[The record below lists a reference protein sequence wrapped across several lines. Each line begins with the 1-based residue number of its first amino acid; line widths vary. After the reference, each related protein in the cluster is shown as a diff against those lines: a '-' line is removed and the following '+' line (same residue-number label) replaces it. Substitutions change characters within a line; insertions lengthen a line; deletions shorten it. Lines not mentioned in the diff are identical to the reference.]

1 MMRFCSGVKI
11 IAAFAVLVLLSS
23 TILFGQGVTGSI
35 LGRVTDTTGAVI
47 AGAMIQVQNAE
58 TGLSQTAQSDEE
70 GRYLIRNL
78 PPGAYDVTVTQLG
91 FQTQVQRRIALT
103 VASEVT
109 VNAELAVGN
118 VAERVEVTAAPA
130 AIETTNAT
138 ISGLVSQDQ
147 MRDLPLNGRRDDQ
160 LALLSPGVIQNRNAT
175 RNIQIGTGIHL
186 SINGSRPD

>member
-1 MMRFCSGVKI
+1 M
-11 IAAFAVLVLLSS
+11 AALAVLVLLSS
-23 TILFGQGVTGSI
+23 AIVFGQGVTGSI

-47 AGAMIQVQNAE
+47 GGAMIQVQNAE
-58 TGLSQTAQSDEE
+58 TGLSQTTQSDEQ

-78 PPGAYDVTVTQLG
+78 PPGAYDVTVTQSG

-118 VAERVEVTAAPA
+118 VAERVEVTAAAP

-138 ISGLVSQDQ
+138 ISGLVTQDQ
-147 MRDLPLNGRRDDQ
+147 MRDLPLNGRSLDQ
-160 LALLSPGVIQNRNAT
+160 LVLLNPGVFVSRYTQNVSTLGRGLRT
-175 RNIQIGTGIHL
+175 FRQRLYG
-186 SINGSRPD
+186 R